1 MMRINWIN
9 IYSTLLQIR
18 KAQDDDT
25 VKYIV
30 TGGAG
35 FIGSHIAE
43 ILVKRGDEVT
53 IIDNFFSGKKENII
67 PFLIGKKSVFIE
79 GSITNL
85 PLLKRCFS
93 GADGIFHQAAIASVP
108 RSIKNPA
115 ATNEAN
121 VTGTLNVLIAAR
133 DCGIKKVVF
142 ASSSSVYGDTPT
154 LPKHE
159 DMKPAPLSPYAVS
172 KLAGEHYLQVFH
184 HVYGLHTISL
194 RYFNVF
200 GPRQDPKSE
209 YAAVIPKFITAV
221 LAGKPITVFGDGEQ
235 TRDFTYVKD
244 VVNANIHAM
253 ESNAQGVFNIACNR
267 RISINDLAALV
278 MEITGKTVPV
288 RHEPPRAGDVRD
300 SLADISRAEKAFG
313 YSPGYTVREG
323 LEETIA
329 WYRQQNLC

>member
-121 VTGTLNVLIAAR
+121 VT
-133 DCGIKKVVF
+133 
-142 ASSSSVYGDTPT
+142 
-154 LPKHE
+154 
-159 DMKPAPLSPYAVS
+159 
-172 KLAGEHYLQVFH
+172 
-184 HVYGLHTISL
+184 
-194 RYFNVF
+194 
-200 GPRQDPKSE
+200 
-209 YAAVIPKFITAV
+209 
-221 LAGKPITVFGDGEQ
+221 
-235 TRDFTYVKD
+235 
-244 VVNANIHAM
+244 
-253 ESNAQGVFNIACNR
+253 
-267 RISINDLAALV
+267 
-278 MEITGKTVPV
+278 
-288 RHEPPRAGDVRD
+288 
-300 SLADISRAEKAFG
+300 
-313 YSPGYTVREG
+313 
-323 LEETIA
+323 
-329 WYRQQNLC
+329 